1 MNYNECQKIVNATK
15 HVFAGTNY
23 AIEFYLDAE
32 MYFTLN
38 GEIIEDNE
46 LPENLRQQF
55 DAIIETL
62 EIEY

>member
-1 MNYNECQKIVNATK
+1 MDYKECQKIVDATK
-15 HVFAGTNY
+15 NIFEGTGY

-38 GEIIEDNE
+38 GEIIEDSE
-46 LPENLRQQF
+46 LPEYLRVQF

-62 EIEY
+62 EIDY

>member
-1 MNYNECQKIVNATK
+1 MSYEDCQKIVNATK
-15 HVFAGTNY
+15 HIFEGTNY
-23 AIEFYLDAE
+23 YVEFYLDAE

-38 GEIIEDNE
+38 GEFIEDE
-46 LPENLRQQF
+46 DLPQNLREQF